1 MKTPRR
7 WCAPAL
13 AIALTLSGMPVRLE
27 SVQAQSAFDDL
38 FAPPGGAP
46 TLEPLPPLSPL
57 EIARLAAGDG
67 PRSGTSSLGDSLSPG
82 GASASQAP
90 RLCGIGAGAAAIEG
104 HSVGGGQMIGPVGVD
119 DLGGNAPGC
128 AAPTGAQ
135 AVFGPPM
142 TGALLAPPPVI
153 PGFMRSL
160 GRYGPVP
167 AAMPGV
173 QSSHSL
179 IWDSMPPSPPPAGA
193 VAPPIPQV
201 HDPCSDEAPFTSID
215 FAPDPQLDS
224 YCWDGQTELGV
235 YGGKHLNRTQ
245 YPWIEGFTPLYAN
258 GPWPPSFTFMGPTNL
273 VRPKLYL
280 YGDFRTAVANNNN
293 AGNSQGIWANRLN
306 LDLDFP
312 ITATERFHMFFG
324 PLDQGQNFTSV
335 VVDESQMEVEDNFDG
350 WDQNTDTMYFEG
362 DLGYLIGGAQ
372 GTDPPFD
379 LPFTAGLIPMVLQNG
394 IWLEDAFLG
403 AAATIPAKNS
413 PGLDISNY
421 DVTFFTGFKEL
432 TTDAFAVDADDAHF
446 YGVTTFIERRGGYFE
461 LGGAYVDDPANLGL
475 DYFNLGA
482 SYTRRYANLLSNSVR
497 VIVNAGQDVPKDQ
510 RTADGVLLLMENS
523 FLTPLPYNVIPYANF
538 FAGFDHPQPLG
549 RLQGPLKNTGINFE
563 SDLLTGYPFLDDSG
577 NDTYGGAFGLDLL
590 GGQFDRQFIVETA
603 VLQAFGDPVGRIA
616 PGDQYALGARYQ
628 VRLGNSWILR
638 ADAMLGWL
646 ENTNDIDGARVEL
659 RHKF

>member
-1 MKTPRR
+1 
-7 WCAPAL
+7 
-13 AIALTLSGMPVRLE
+13 
-27 SVQAQSAFDDL
+27 
-38 FAPPGGAP
+38 
-46 TLEPLPPLSPL
+46 
-57 EIARLAAGDG
+57 
-67 PRSGTSSLGDSLSPG
+67 
-82 GASASQAP
+82 
-90 RLCGIGAGAAAIEG
+90 
-104 HSVGGGQMIGPVGVD
+104 MIGPVGVD
-119 DLGGNAPGC
+119 AVGACPPPYGA
-128 AAPTGAQ
+128 TGVQ

-142 TGALLAPPPVI
+142 TGTMLTPPPST

-167 AAMPGV
+167 AATPGV
-173 QSSHSL
+173 DSSHSL
-179 IWDSMPPSPPPAGA
+179 IWDSMPTPAQLDGA
-193 VAPPIPQV
+193 VVQPHPHV
-201 HDPCSDEAPFTSID
+201 HDPCGDEAPFTSID

-224 YCWDGQTELGV
+224 YCWDGQSELGV

-273 VRPKLYL
+273 VRPKFYL
-280 YGDFRTAVANNNN
+280 YGDFRTAVAVNNNVGN
-293 AGNSQGIWANRLN
+293 AQGIWANRLN

-335 VVDESQMEVEDNFDG
+335 VVDESEMEVEDNFDG

-362 DLGYLIGGAQ
+362 DLGYLVGGAR
-372 GTDPPFD
+372 GTDAPFD
-379 LPFTAGLIPMVLQNG
+379 LPFAAGLIPMVLQNG

-403 AAATIPAKNS
+403 AAATIPAQNS
-413 PGLDISNY
+413 PGLDISNF
-421 DVTFFTGFKEL
+421 DTTFFAGFKEL
-432 TTDAFAVDADDAHF
+432 TTDAFSVDSDDAQF
-446 YGVTTFIERRGGYFE
+446 VGVTTFIERRGGYFE
-461 LGGAYVDDPANLGL
+461 IGGAYVDDPANLGL

-482 SYTRRYANLLSNSVR
+482 SYTRRYANLLSNSMR
-497 VIVNAGQDVPKDQ
+497 VIVNTGQDVPQDQ
-510 RTADGVLLLMENS
+510 RTADGYLLLMENS

-538 FAGFDHPQPLG
+538 FAGFDRPQPLG

-638 ADAMLGWL
+638 ADAMHGWL
-646 ENTNDIDGARVEL
+646 ENSNDIDGARIEL